1 MTRLTVLTLLTV
13 LPAGGAAQRGD
24 WPMPAKDYAAT
35 RYSGLSEITSTN
47 AGRLRPV

>member
-1 MTRLTVLTLLTV
+1 MTRLAVLTLLAV

-35 RYSGLSEITSTN
+35 RYSDLTEDRKS
-47 AGRLRPV
+47 VV